1 MHSIVEKELNSCSL
15 PHTTKKTNKQIKK
28 KQNVVFEVKKVS
40 DATNQVIKFCETILR
55 LSGKSDL
62 LI

>member
-1 MHSIVEKELNSCSL
+1 MFI
-15 PHTTKKTNKQIKK
+15 TTHNQKNKQTNKK

-40 DATNQVIKFCETILR
+40 DATHQVIKFCETILR

-62 LI
+62 LIWLALVLN